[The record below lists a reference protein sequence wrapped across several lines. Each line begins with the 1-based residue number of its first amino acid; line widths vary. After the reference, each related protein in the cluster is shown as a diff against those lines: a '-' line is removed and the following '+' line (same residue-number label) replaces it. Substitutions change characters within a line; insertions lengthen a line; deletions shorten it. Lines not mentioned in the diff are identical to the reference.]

1 MRKQKS
7 PRDSYVS
14 MTELVLPNDTNTLNN
29 LMGGRLMHW
38 MDVVSA
44 IAGQKHCNSIV
55 VTASVDNISFR
66 SPIQLG
72 NVVTLRARATRA
84 FSSSV
89 EIRIDVDAENI
100 PEGKKVAS
108 NSAYFTFVAV
118 DRNGSPVEVPEV
130 VPETEEEIEL
140 YNGALRRRQLRLILS
155 GRMKPHEANELKS
168 LFDIKEL

>member
-1 MRKQKS
+1 MSRKKKTPKES
-7 PRDSYVS
+7 FVS

-72 NVVTLRARATRA
+72 NVVTLRAKVTRA
-84 FSSSV
+84 FNSSV
-89 EIRIDVDAENI
+89 EIRIDVEAENI
-100 PEGKKVAS
+100 PEGKKVDS

-118 DRNGSPVEVPEV
+118 DKEGHPVEVPEV
-130 VPETEEEIEL
+130 VPETDEEREL
-140 YNGALRRRQLRLILS
+140 YNGALRRRQLRLIPA
-155 GRMKPHEANELKS
+155 GRMKPEDAKELKS
-168 LFDIKEL
+168 IFDIKE